1 VGASVEVDVIVEV
14 DVDGVVVWAGVV
26 VIGVVSVVVVLGV
39 IVVVVVIV
47 VVSLDGAGSGV
58 GVKVVTS
65 GSPPLSQSELFL
77 ATVTGTPSLDGS
89 SSEADTQVSEVS
101 LRMTNIH
108 PAEAVTHPLQSSLNA
123 SQPSSA
129 AGVGASV
136 GSASVAGKLSP
147 N

>member
-1 VGASVEVDVIVEV
+1 MGASVEVDVIVEV

-39 IVVVVVIV
+39 IVVVAV

-89 SSEADTQVSEVS
+89 SSDADTQVSEVS
-101 LRMTNIH
+101 CT
-108 PAEAVTHPLQSSLNA
+108 
-123 SQPSSA
+123 
-129 AGVGASV
+129 
-136 GSASVAGKLSP
+136 
-147 N
+147 

>member
-1 VGASVEVDVIVEV
+1 M
-14 DVDGVVVWAGVV
+14 
-26 VIGVVSVVVVLGV
+26 
-39 IVVVVVIV
+39 V

-58 GVKVVTS
+58 GVRVVTS

-89 SSEADTQVSEVS
+89 SSVADTQVSEVS

-108 PAEAVTHPLQSSLNA
+108 PAEAVTQPLQSSLNA

-147 N
+147 K

>member
-26 VIGVVSVVVVLGV
+26 VIGVVSVVAVLGV
-39 IVVVVVIV
+39 IVVVVVVV

-89 SSEADTQVSEVS
+89 SSDADTQVSEVS

-108 PAEAVTHPLQSSLNA
+108 PAEAVTQLLQSSLNA

-147 N
+147 I